1 MEDDKIMLNTNT
13 LINFLRGELVEVE
26 LASDK
31 KIFISEITEMEIQ
44 CQPNFNSDYRKKL
57 KVFLSSLSIIR
68 LNEEIR
74 ETAISIRL
82 TTRMKLMDS
91 IIAATAQLMN
101 LPLATCDE
109 KFESVKTAMI
119 ILLPA
124 VEKR

>member
-68 LNEEIR
+68 LNGEIR